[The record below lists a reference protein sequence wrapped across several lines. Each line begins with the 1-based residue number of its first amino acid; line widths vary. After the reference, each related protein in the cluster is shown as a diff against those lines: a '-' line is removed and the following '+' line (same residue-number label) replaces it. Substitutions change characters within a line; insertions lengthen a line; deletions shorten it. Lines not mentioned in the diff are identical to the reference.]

1 MAALWEPRDHPCTSE
16 ELLIKGSR
24 WAKDP
29 VWLDLPLGWVAPTSR
44 LEVSGSCCWV
54 GTGQSLTPFLARL
67 HLTTPTSAPAL
78 ALSQKTGLGE
88 HWKPLPLLAR
98 KVRRSCSGSW
108 EWADTKCPQAPL
120 EVAPRHPSSC
130 CPCPWFPSFLC
141 LLPAG
146 MEASSQLP
154 PTPIPGLHPGCPLS
168 APRQQ
173 PGWKARPSIAQREK
187 TVPPGLV
194 PCILKMALL
203 SWG

>member
-1 MAALWEPRDHPCTSE
+1 MAALWEPRDHPHTSE

-54 GTGQSLTPFLARL
+54 GAGQSLTPFLARL

-98 KVRRSCSGSW
+98 EVRRSCSGSW
-108 EWADTKCPQAPL
+108 EWAGTKCPQAPL
-120 EVAPRHPSSC
+120 EVAPPH
-130 CPCPWFPSFLC
+130 LL
-141 LLPAG
+141 LLP
-146 MEASSQLP
+146 M
-154 PTPIPGLHPGCPLS
+154 PLVPYFFMS
-168 APRQQ
+168 APCWD
-173 PGWKARPSIAQREK
+173 GGLKSIAPHPYPR
-187 TVPPGLV
+187 TPPWLHFIS
-194 PCILKMALL
+194 P
-203 SWG
+203 